1 MGSFAPIGSKDA
13 SAGMADRAARLAP
26 LQLSTGMLPRAEQF
40 AAWRD
45 FMSPVIDVA
54 VDSASDVGFVA
65 EQTVWDL
72 GSLALSHA
80 VMPADGRVRT
90 WRHLK
95 RDPLDHWCLVL
106 VTGPGGATLS
116 MRSLAQPF
124 EGAARDREV
133 ISLYMPRDLFRSSA
147 DSIDRLQA
155 GIPDGPLASLLADY
169 ILSLDRRIAT
179 LTPGE
184 LPKLVEATR
193 MLLAACLAPGP
204 DHAAAA
210 QEVMA
215 VSLVDRARRII
226 QQNLAAPNFGPQ
238 QLCRMLGV
246 SRSRLYRLF
255 EPLGGVSRYI
265 QRQRLLAAHGALSDP
280 LNSGPIVD
288 VAERCG
294 FVDPSGFSRA
304 FRQEF
309 GYSPR
314 HARATAALGAA
325 PVTVRLQTLPPTPRS
340 SLGAVLR
347 RLSA

>member
-1 MGSFAPIGSKDA
+1 MGSSAPIGSKRP
-13 SAGMADRAARLAP
+13 GMGPGGVDPRLVP
-26 LQLSTGMLPRAEQF
+26 IELSTGTLARAEQF

-45 FMSPVIDVA
+45 FMSPVIEIA
-54 VDSASDVGFVA
+54 VDSASDAGFAA

-72 GSLALSHA
+72 GSLALARA
-80 VMPADGRVRT
+80 VMPSDGRVRT

-106 VTGPGGATLS
+106 VPGPVGTTLS
-116 MRSLAQPF
+116 IRSLAQPY

-133 ISLYMPRDLFRSSA
+133 ISVYMPRDLFRSSA
-147 DSIDRLQA
+147 EVIDRLRS
-155 GIPDGPLASLLADY
+155 GIPDGPLAALLADY
-169 ILSLDRRIAT
+169 ILSLDRRIST
-179 LTPGE
+179 LAVSE
-184 LPKLVEATR
+184 LPKLIEATR
-193 MLLAACLAPGP
+193 MLLAACLVPHP
-204 DHAAAA
+204 DHVAAA

-215 VSLVDRARRII
+215 VSLIDRARRII

-265 QRQRLLAAHGALSDP
+265 QRQRLLAAHGALCDP
-280 LNSGPIVD
+280 LNIGPIVD
-288 VAERCG
+288 VAERVG

-314 HARATAALGAA
+314 HVRATASLGAA
-325 PVTVRLQTLPPTPRS
+325 PSAARTPMLAPTPRG
-340 SLGAVLR
+340 SLGTVLR